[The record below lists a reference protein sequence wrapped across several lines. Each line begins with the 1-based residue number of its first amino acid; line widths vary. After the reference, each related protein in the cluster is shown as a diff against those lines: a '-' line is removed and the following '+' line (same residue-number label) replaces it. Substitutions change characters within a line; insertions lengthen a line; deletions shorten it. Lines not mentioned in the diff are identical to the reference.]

1 MALDGCRIMRCDNL
15 YSEDETLIR
24 FINYFRRHH
33 WLEQNVHL
41 RGLSE
46 NSLFCKFYDFRRRIV
61 GAILTIAIE
70 CCFPMPLEDRNDHDQ
85 IEHILTLIL
94 AKDV

>member
-1 MALDGCRIMRCDNL
+1 MRCDNL
-15 YSEDETLIR
+15 YSGEETLIR

-46 NSLFCKFYDFRRRIV
+46 NSLFCIFMISD
-61 GAILTIAIE
+61 AILTIAIE
-70 CCFPMPLEDRNDHDQ
+70 YCFPMPSADRNDHDQ
-85 IEHILTLIL
+85 IEHMLTLTL
-94 AKDV
+94 AKDVS